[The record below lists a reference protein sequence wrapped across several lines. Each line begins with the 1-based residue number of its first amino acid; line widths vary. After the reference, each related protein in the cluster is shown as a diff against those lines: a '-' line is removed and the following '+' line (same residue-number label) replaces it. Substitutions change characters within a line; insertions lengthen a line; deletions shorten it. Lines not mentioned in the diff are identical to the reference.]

1 MTPLHLAVNAG
12 SIRIVSKLLKLG
24 VKKENKDE
32 KGRTPLDL
40 ANSYRFKNII
50 KLIMTTY
57 SKFYKKGFSSIRKW
71 EKNLLSQK

>member
-50 KLIMTTY
+50 KLIT
-57 SKFYKKGFSSIRKW
+57 
-71 EKNLLSQK
+71 